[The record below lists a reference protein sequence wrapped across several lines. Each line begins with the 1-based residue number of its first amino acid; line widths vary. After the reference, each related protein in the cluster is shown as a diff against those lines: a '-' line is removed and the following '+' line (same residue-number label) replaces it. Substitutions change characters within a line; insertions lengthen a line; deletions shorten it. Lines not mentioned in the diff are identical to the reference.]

1 MKKVLILL
9 LALGLILAGCSQ
21 QKPVQTPP
29 SKQTPTPKQTQKQT
43 QIVIHGSGATF
54 PLPQIMKWIHDFE
67 ATHPNIKV
75 EYVGKGSGGGQ
86 NDFKEGLVDFA
97 CSDPP
102 VNEKMWKEF
111 EKRGQPLQFPMI
123 LGAVVVAFN
132 VPGVDHLKLDGKTI
146 ADIFMGK
153 IEYWDDPAIASQ
165 NPGVKLPHKKIIV
178 IHRADSSGTTK
189 IFTTYLCLVSE
200 EFKEKVGSGKL
211 VNWPVD
217 KMGRGLAGKGNPGVV
232 AILKQTPYSIAYTE
246 LAYALKEHL
255 HVVAIKNKAGYY
267 VMPNT
272 TTIKAAFEQVKA
284 FVPPPD
290 EGYKENVAQFLNAPG
305 KDSYPLVAF
314 SHALV
319 WKHYR
324 DPNVAKAVKTF
335 WSWVLTE
342 GQKESHI
349 VQGYVPLPKSV
360 AEIGLKA
367 VEQIS

>member
-1 MKKVLILL
+1 MKRASILL
-9 LALGLILAGCSQ
+9 LLAIVILGCAQHS
-21 QKPVQTPP
+21 
-29 SKQTPTPKQTQKQT
+29 TPTSKPTPTGGKTV
-43 QIVIHGSGATF
+43 VIYGSGATF
-54 PLPQIMKWIHDFE
+54 PLPQMQKWIADFE
-67 ATHPNIKV
+67 KTHPNVRV

-86 NDFKEGLVDFA
+86 NDFKQGLVEFA

-102 VNEKMWKEF
+102 VSKGMWLQL

-123 LGAVVVAFN
+123 LGAVVVAYN
-132 VPGVDHLKLDGKTI
+132 VPGVKHLKLDGKTI

-153 IEYWDDPAIASQ
+153 IVYWDDPEIKAQ
-165 NPGVKLPHKKIIV
+165 NPYVDLPHKKIIV

-217 KMGRGLAGKGNPGVV
+217 KTGRGLAGEGNPGVV
-232 AILKQTPYSIAYTE
+232 AILKQTSYSIAYTE

-255 HVVAIKNKAGYY
+255 NIVAIKNRDGYY
-267 VMPNT
+267 VLPND
-272 TTIKAAFEQVKA
+272 TTIKDAFRAVKA

-290 EGYKENVAQFLNAPG
+290 KGYEENVSQFLNAPG
-305 KDSYPLVAF
+305 KDAYPLVAF

-319 WKHYR
+319 WKHYAN
-324 DPNVAKAVKTF
+324 PSVAKAVKEF
-335 WSWVLTE
+335 WTWVLTE
-342 GQKESHI
+342 GQKKEHI
-349 VQGYVPLPKSV
+349 VQGYVSLPKDV

-367 VEQIS
+367 VQQIS